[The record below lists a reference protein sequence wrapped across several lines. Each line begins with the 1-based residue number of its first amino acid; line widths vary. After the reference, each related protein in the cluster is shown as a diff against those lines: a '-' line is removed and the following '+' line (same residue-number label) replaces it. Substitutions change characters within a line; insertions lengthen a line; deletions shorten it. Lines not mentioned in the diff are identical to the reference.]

1 MYKALTNY
9 HFYNTV
15 MNTYSYSLNQKN
27 LILEPLSCI
36 LKLGLLEYKEKG
48 TKISIIDNSIH
59 FNEPSLTQGLTRLF
73 NGDCREDLHNLYHP
87 LIKSIEWHPLDDYSL
102 LYQQCKNGLN
112 LLNSV
117 YDNNTTIHHTI
128 NHYISIIDGTNKIE
142 TPETNPIIDQLKDIW
157 SIEEIK
163 AINELISLIVNGK
176 NKEIYIKS
184 LNDIVSAKELT
195 VNALIKKIS
204 TTY

>member
-9 HFYNTV
+9 HFYNT
-15 MNTYSYSLNQKN
+15 MLNSYSYNNNQKN

-36 LKLGLLEYKEKG
+36 LKLGLLEYKENG

-59 FNEPSLTQGLTRLF
+59 FNEPSLIQGITRLL

-87 LIKSIEWHPLDDYSL
+87 LIKSVEWYPLDKNSL

-112 LLNSV
+112 LLNDV

-128 NHYISIIDGTNKIE
+128 THYISIIDGTNKIK

-157 SIEEIK
+157 SEDEIK
-163 AINELISLIVNGK
+163 AINDLISLIVNGK

-184 LNDIVSAKELT
+184 LEDIVSAKELI
-195 VNALIKKIS
+195 VNTMITKIS